1 MKKTA
6 KKDTE
11 VEILKSAKKIFIEK
25 GYDGARMQEIADEAN
40 INKAMLHYYFRS
52 KDALFGK
59 IMEEAVEVM
68 VSNMFPAFQ
77 YYGTIM
83 DKMERLVNNYIDT
96 MSKNTHIPLFLLS
109 EMSRGQEAFQSKL
122 KSKMIENGIL
132 PDFISQLINE
142 QERGILKPLP
152 PHHFILTVMSL
163 ITFPFIAK
171 SIFISMLD
179 LPEQDFMAMM
189 QERKAIVID
198 ILKNS
203 FLLK

>member
-1 MKKTA
+1 MAKTE

-11 VEILKSAKKIFIEK
+11 VEILKAAKKIFIEK
-25 GYDGARMQEIADEAN
+25 GYDGARMQEIADEAD

-59 IMEEAVEVM
+59 IMEQAVEVM

-77 YYGTIM
+77 YQGTIM

-109 EMSRGQEAFQSKL
+109 EISRGQEAFQAKL

-132 PDFISQLINE
+132 PAFVSQLMKE
-142 QERGILKPLP
+142 QEQGILKPLP
-152 PHHFILTVMSL
+152 PHHFILTVKSL

-179 LPEQDFMAMM
+179 LPEQDFLAMM
-189 QERKAIVID
+189 QERKVIVID
-198 ILKNS
+198 ILKSS